1 MRGPILPQRLR
12 HSGRICRGP
21 SSPCGL
27 RRGSLRYERAC
38 LAEAGAAC
46 EGWWSQAGSNRRPL
60 ACHASALPA
69 ELWPLKPAAPWAT
82 RAANPEHS
90 SESSSSLLVAADIA
104 DNVGD
109 VFIAFLF
116 VRDKGGVVIVIVF
129 DGLVD
134 LDVVFRFRNDGFDLA
149 RILFGVGFLE
159 RHQLLS
165 LDRLRGRLGS

>member
-1 MRGPILPQRLR
+1 MRLYDVGDVAALR
-12 HSGRICRGP
+12 G
-21 SSPCGL
+21 
-27 RRGSLRYERAC
+27 ADV
-38 LAEAGAAC
+38 EA
-46 EGWWSQAGSNRRPL
+46 WWGQSGSNRRPL

-134 LDVVFRFRNDGFDLA
+134 L
-149 RILFGVGFLE
+149 E
-159 RHQLLS
+159 
-165 LDRLRGRLGS
+165 